1 MESVVLMLSCVRS
14 KLTVSSG
21 TLDKSQ
27 LFRGDLL
34 STRKL
39 LILHN
44 DSTEDTADS
53 AARLSVKL
61 SVQETPPERP
71 PRLTGAVCSLPTGPV
86 DPHHPPRSRH
96 PPHPLSPFRR
106 LLPFGLDEF
115 FDVPLERRSH
125 RRRPSEFFVQ
135 MIPAF
140 GATGDMLLDSEHFSL
155 EEFLQG
161 VALHHND

>member
-1 MESVVLMLSCVRS
+1 M
-14 KLTVSSG
+14 
-21 TLDKSQ
+21 
-27 LFRGDLL
+27 RGLL

-39 LILHN
+39 LILRTDYTVH
-44 DSTEDTADS
+44 TADP

-61 SVQETPPERP
+61 SVEETPPEYS
-71 PRLTGAVCSLPTGPV
+71 TTPV
-86 DPHHPPRSRH
+86 S
-96 PPHPLSPFRR
+96 PLRR

-140 GATGDMLLDSEHFSL
+140 GATGDVLFDSEHFSL
-155 EEFLQG
+155 GEFLQG
-161 VALHHND
+161 IALHHSD